1 MNEATPDTAG
11 VPAGK
16 APLTCANCGARLE
29 GAYCASCGQPV
40 KGMIRPLSGIMADVV
55 DSVFN
60 IDSRILRTVGP
71 LLFLP
76 GRLTNDYFAGRRTRY
91 VTPFRL
97 FFFMTVVAFFMVQW
111 YLDQGGLKDF
121 KFNLDN
127 NAIERAANVEEVNA
141 QLAEKIAELEK
152 SKAEMQASMNDA
164 SVPEPGRAGMRAG
177 MQSGIAAMDTAIAN
191 MRKRAD
197 ERIAWIQKRDE
208 AKSQGLPIPPFI
220 SSVLKQSD
228 IENGEEGNL
237 MFNGKA
243 WDPEKNPLT
252 FDWLPD
258 VANRKLNEL
267 VGNARENIKRGAREP
282 KRLVAGL
289 LSVLPQTLFVL
300 MPLFAVLLKF
310 FYIFKRRLY
319 MEHLIVALHS
329 HAFISFCLLLI
340 SIFGL
345 VKSFWPAFG
354 PVGGALIT
362 ATTCWMPVYLFLVQK
377 RVYKQGWIMTTL
389 KYGVIGLC
397 YSVLVSVAVAIAMVA
412 SLAIAG

>member
-1 MNEATPDTAG
+1 MNEATPNTTG

-16 APLTCANCGARLE
+16 APLNCANCGASLE

-71 LLFLP
+71 LLFRP
-76 GRLTNDYFAGRRTRY
+76 GRLTTDYFAGRRTRY

-121 KFNLDN
+121 KFDLDN
-127 NAIERAANVEEVNA
+127 TSIERAANIEEVKA

-152 SKAEMQASMNDA
+152 SKAEMQESANDP

-177 MQSGIAAMDTAIAN
+177 MQAGISAMDTAIAN
-191 MRKRAD
+191 LRKRAD
-197 ERIAWIQKRDE
+197 ERVTWIQQRDE
-208 AKSQGLPIPPFI
+208 AKSKGLPIPPFI
-220 SSVLKQSD
+220 SSVLNNS
-228 IENGEEGNL
+228 ELNGEEGDLN
-237 MFNGKA
+237 FNGRK
-243 WDPEKNPLT
+243 WDPEANPVKLA
-252 FDWLPD
+252 WLPD
-258 VANRKLNEL
+258 VGNQKLNEL
-267 VGNARENIKRGAREP
+267 IGNARDNIKRGVREP

-329 HAFISFCLLLI
+329 HAFISFSLLLI
-340 SIFGL
+340 AVFGL
-345 VKSFWPAFG
+345 VKSFWPVVG
-354 PVGGALIT
+354 PVSSAAIYVLG
-362 ATTCWMPVYLFLVQK
+362 CWMPVYLFLMQK
-377 RVYKQGWIMTTL
+377 RVYRQGWIMTTL
-389 KYGVIGLC
+389 KYGMIGIC
-397 YSVLVSVAVAIAMVA
+397 YSILISVAVALALVA
-412 SLAIAG
+412 SLAIGN